1 MSATGLKIATRSRAI
16 AAIATIVL
24 FTQVAAAHAQSANP
38 GQDAAN
44 LPRIELTDAQ
54 KQTIFTSVTNQNFKN
69 SAPPDFQPIVGA
81 VVPPSIELEDMPK
94 TIVQLAP
101 RTEGFQL
108 ARVVNQVVIVD
119 PKTRRVVEVIAGEK
133 P

>member
-1 MSATGLKIATRSRAI
+1 MGVAVLKIAARSCAI
-16 AAIATIVL
+16 AAAVVL
-24 FTQVAAAHAQSANP
+24 FTQVTAAQAQSTNP

-81 VVPPSIELEDMPK
+81 VVPSSIPLEDMPK
-94 TIVQLAP
+94 TIVELAP
-101 RTEGFQL
+101 RTDGFQL

-119 PKTRRVVEVIAGEK
+119 PKSRRVVEVIAGEK